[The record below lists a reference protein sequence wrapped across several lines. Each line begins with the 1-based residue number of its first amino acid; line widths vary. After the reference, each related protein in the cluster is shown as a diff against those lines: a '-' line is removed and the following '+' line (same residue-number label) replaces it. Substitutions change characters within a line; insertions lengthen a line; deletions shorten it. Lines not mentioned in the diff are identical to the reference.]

1 MIPRR
6 LMCIVFL
13 LAALGYAA
21 VSYAVFEVP
30 ATPAA
35 AEACGFLPGEFAAG
49 GTLAYERPQAWAIS
63 FVRKQEYF
71 TAITVGLALAFMAFA
86 LAVSVLCVS
95 CLAPALSLVGLGIA
109 GGLLADVPKSLIAL
123 NTLLLTGWGVLYLSR
138 RAGACAAPPRK
149 PGSSGSAARA

>member
-86 LAVSVLCVS
+86 LAVGRRGGAAS
-95 CLAPALSLVGLGIA
+95 A
-109 GGLLADVPKSLIAL
+109 GV
-123 NTLLLTGWGVLYLSR
+123 
-138 RAGACAAPPRK
+138 
-149 PGSSGSAARA
+149 